1 MRRCSLANRC
11 TQASPLS
18 PLALSPLTPLP
29 LSLFPYTDERSLY
42 SPRIRQL
49 VRPRHAANDP
59 RLHRIQQQAGAS
71 SPLCPLTHLP
81 PPSLTFSLPRPCSQ
95 PPSPTAYPSW
105 QSTYV
110 AYGMAYGLLAAD
122 MIERFHVHYFGMSAH
137 TYTRGTWTTPEATHP
152 DRDIGST
159 DYVAAGVHTAPTY
172 LKWMLLFEEVGSR
185 TMTIAK
191 AVPRDWLAVGASPIE
206 VRRAPTRYGR
216 LSYRLEAKTG
226 RDGSYSVSANV
237 TLPRS
242 FVGEAGPAGGVR
254 LRLRAPLERA
264 GGLTSV
270 TVGGKPWSAFDATAE
285 EVVFAQA
292 SLSSELLVAMQHIV
306 AEWA

>member
-1 MRRCSLANRC
+1 
-11 TQASPLS
+11 
-18 PLALSPLTPLP
+18 
-29 LSLFPYTDERSLY
+29 
-42 SPRIRQL
+42 
-49 VRPRHAANDP
+49 
-59 RLHRIQQQAGAS
+59 
-71 SPLCPLTHLP
+71 
-81 PPSLTFSLPRPCSQ
+81 
-95 PPSPTAYPSW
+95 
-105 QSTYV
+105 
-110 AYGMAYGLLAAD
+110 MAYGLLAAD

-264 GGLTSV
+264 GSLTSV

-292 SLSSELLVAMQHIV
+292 SLSSELLAAMQTIV